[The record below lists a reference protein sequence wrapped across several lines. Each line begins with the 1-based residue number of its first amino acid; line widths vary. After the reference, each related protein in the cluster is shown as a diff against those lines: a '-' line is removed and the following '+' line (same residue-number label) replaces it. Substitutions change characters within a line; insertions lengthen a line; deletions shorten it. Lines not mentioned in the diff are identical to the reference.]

1 MIATPDED
9 EDEVDATRAV
19 SQEWT
24 PLSFLVPPSE
34 PKPTTIAA
42 NERNGLARLQATGT
56 LKELANASFAGTQAI
71 LGLEKESGKEVEDK
85 CIDVVLDHIQN
96 WESMG
101 PKVRQY
107 KNKSSPNICV
117 EFETVLIPFNRR
129 TILTIARAFCLKGRF

>member
-9 EDEVDATRAV
+9 EDEVVDASPAM
-19 SQEWT
+19 SHDWT
-24 PLSFLVPPSE
+24 PQSFLVPPSE

-56 LKELANASFAGTQAI
+56 LKELANASFAGTRAI
-71 LGLEKESGKEVEDK
+71 LGLEKDSDKEVEDK

-101 PKVRQY
+101 PKVRQ
-107 KNKSSPNICV
+107 I
-117 EFETVLIPFNRR
+117 
-129 TILTIARAFCLKGRF
+129 